1 MLMEAKLV
9 GSLLIFWKEIYV
21 SSSVGVALAFHA
33 VPDWREAKKKEEDHH
48 SIFFVIQE
56 ASSPGLQTQLYNE
69 LFILGKQKCFI

>member
-1 MLMEAKLV
+1 MFPPVWVLLLPSMQ
-9 GSLLIFWKEIYV
+9 SLTEEK
-21 SSSVGVALAFHA
+21 
-33 VPDWREAKKKEEDHH
+33 PKRKKKKHHH